1 MMPNVRHCMTDCMVT
16 RSRLV
21 TFRMQPE
28 DYARLQRAAAK
39 ARRPVSN
46 LLQVLALEYIEK
58 CERSEGEALRED
70 KRE

>member
-1 MMPNVRHCMTDCMVT
+1 MSDCMAT
-16 RSRLV
+16 RSKLV
-21 TFRMQPE
+21 TFRMLPE
-28 DYARLQRAAAK
+28 DHVRLQRAAAR